1 MAKNGNVSAPKP
13 VRVWDPATRLFHWA
27 LVCAVGVA
35 LYTAEFGDYDSMDL
49 HALAGFSVLTLVLF
63 RLVWGIIGSR
73 RSRFGDFVRG
83 PKVVIDYVRHT
94 LSGDAAAPVGHNP
107 LGGWS
112 VVALLG
118 ALLLQAM
125 TGLFSRDDILFAGP
139 LASRVSDAVSA
150 TVTEVHETIGTLVMI
165 LIAVHLAAIVAYY
178 VKGENLLWPMIVGRK
193 LRADGRG
200 DFPFV
205 SPVRAIVA
213 FALTAAFVAYVVVA
227 R

>member
-1 MAKNGNVSAPKP
+1 MAKSTSVSAPKP

-35 LYTAEFGDYDSMDL
+35 LYTAEFGGYDSMDL
-49 HALAGFSVLTLVLF
+49 HALAGFSVLALVLF
-63 RLVWGIIGSR
+63 RLFWGVIGSR

-83 PKVVIDYVRHT
+83 PRAVIDYARRT
-94 LSGDAAAPVGHNP
+94 LSGDALSHVGHNP

-112 VVALLG
+112 VVAMLG

-125 TGLFSRDDILFAGP
+125 TGLFSSDDVLFAGP
-139 LASRVSDAVSA
+139 LASRVSGAMSEA
-150 TVTEVHETIGTLVMI
+150 VTEVHESIGSLVMI

-193 LRADGRG
+193 TRADGAG

-213 FALTAAFVAYVVVA
+213 FALAAALVAFVVA
-227 R
+227 G